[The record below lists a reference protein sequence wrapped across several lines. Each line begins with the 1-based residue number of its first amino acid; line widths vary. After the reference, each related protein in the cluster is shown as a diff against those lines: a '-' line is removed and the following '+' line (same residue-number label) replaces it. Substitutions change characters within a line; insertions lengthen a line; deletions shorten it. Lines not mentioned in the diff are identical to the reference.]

1 MTSPS
6 VTGKI
11 STSVNSFPDEVSR
24 EGVEEGGGKWGR
36 SGWVKAVGVGGG
48 SGGLNETYTAPVGL
62 SRFVFNI
69 MI

>member
-1 MTSPS
+1 MAVICGNDFTKCHWENLDVSQLIPRR
-6 VTGKI
+6 GKQ
-11 STSVNSFPDEVSR
+11 
-24 EGVEEGGGKWGR
+24 GGKWGQ